1 MKQLCHSWE
10 RLPWRV
16 HLTVVFMF
24 IACMIGTAC
33 HYYLIRDNAILVL
46 FNNTVNTPFVP
57 KPYGGNLFLLTSKNE
72 NHKVKITFEK
82 DTDLLGS
89 CSIVHRNKP
98 FIFGGAWEKRQIST
112 LDDCV
117 LKRIGNLSFDLE
129 YGGCTSTKRYIVLCF
144 DLGYSRF

>member
-1 MKQLCHSWE
+1 MKRFCDLWE
-10 RLPWRV
+10 RLPWLV
-16 HLTVVFMF
+16 HLIVVVIF
-24 IACMIGTAC
+24 ISPMIGTAC

-46 FNNTVNTPFVP
+46 FNNTVDSPYSP
-57 KPYGGNLFLLTSKNE
+57 KPFGGNLFLLTSKNE

-82 DTDLLGS
+82 NTDLLGS

-117 LKRIGNLSFDLE
+117 LKRIGNLSFDLK
-129 YGGCTSTKRYIVLCF
+129 YGACTSTKRFIVLCF
-144 DLGYSRF
+144 DLGYS